1 MGDVMDKEIQARL
14 LKNQIE
20 IIWVLSSILKKLN
33 PDLVGK
39 NGALDLMLDDLRIA
53 ALETQ
58 KYL

>member
-1 MGDVMDKEIQARL
+1 MDKEIQARL